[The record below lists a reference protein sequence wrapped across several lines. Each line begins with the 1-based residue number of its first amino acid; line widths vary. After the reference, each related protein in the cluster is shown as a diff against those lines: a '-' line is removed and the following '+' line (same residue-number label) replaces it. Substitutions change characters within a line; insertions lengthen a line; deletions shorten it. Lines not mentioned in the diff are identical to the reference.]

1 MSETPG
7 NTAAQGSDA
16 QVWVEQTQA
25 DLISLFEALDGGG
38 HFELDVWSRSG
49 GGGGVTAILADGAL
63 FERAGVNSSAVW
75 GEFDDAALAKIGGE
89 ERRFYATGVSV
100 VLHPRNPFV
109 PTVHANFR
117 YFERGGEWWFGGG
130 SDLTPYYPH
139 DEDCRHFHAVWKSV
153 CDRHDKTYYAHFKRW
168 CDEYF
173 YLPHRGEMRGIGGI
187 FFDYV
192 RTEFARDF
200 DFVRDCADA
209 LIHAYAP
216 IVERRRDDKFGDRER
231 AFQLL
236 RRGRYV
242 EFNLIYDRGTSFGLA
257 TGGRTES
264 VLMSLPPLA
273 RWEYC
278 YAPEPGSREAAA
290 LTYLQ
295 PRDWTSPEA

>member
-1 MSETPG
+1 VSENHG
-7 NTAAQGSDA
+7 IQARSAQA
-16 QVWVEQTQA
+16 WVEQTQS
-25 DLISLFEALDGGG
+25 DLISLLEALDGGG
-38 HFELDVWSRSG
+38 RFARDAWRRPG
-49 GGGGVTAILADGAL
+49 GGGGVTAILTDGAL

-89 ERRFYATGVSV
+89 ERRFFATGVSV

-130 SDLTPYYPH
+130 SDLTPTYPY

-153 CDRHDKTYYAHFKRW
+153 CDRHDATYFAHFKRW

-173 YLPHRGEMRGIGGI
+173 YLQHRGETRGIGGI

-200 DFVRDCADA
+200 DFVRDCAEA
-209 LIHAYAP
+209 FIHAYAP
-216 IVERRRDDKFGDRER
+216 IVERRRHEPFGDAER

-242 EFNLIYDRGTSFGLA
+242 EFNLIYDRGTAFGLA

-278 YAPEPGSREAAA
+278 YEPVPGSREAVA

-295 PRDWTSPEA
+295 PRDWTTPEA